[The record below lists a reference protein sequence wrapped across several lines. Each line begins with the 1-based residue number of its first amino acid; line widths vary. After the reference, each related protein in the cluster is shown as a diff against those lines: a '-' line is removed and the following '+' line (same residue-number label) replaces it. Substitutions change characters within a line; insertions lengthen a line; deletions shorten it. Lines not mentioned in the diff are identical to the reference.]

1 MSSIETILGVAEHLP
16 DSSNPIN
23 RRDFVKGLSA
33 LGASVFVKPET
44 GISPAEMAS
53 NGVDSPLES
62 RIDSYVKN
70 LRIGGR
76 LASTDEISVTVYDIN
91 HGKKIVSINEDVSRM
106 AASTIKDFVMLAFYH
121 EVKAGRQRE
130 NKKTSKHLQLM
141 IQKSNNNSTNY
152 FIDLLGGPSRVNSI
166 IRQNY
171 GFFNETRI
179 VEKIPRGGRTYRNKR
194 G

>member
-106 AASTIKDFVMLAFYH
+106 AASTIKNF
-121 EVKAGRQRE
+121 
-130 NKKTSKHLQLM
+130 
-141 IQKSNNNSTNY
+141 
-152 FIDLLGGPSRVNSI
+152 FIL
-166 IRQNY
+166 
-171 GFFNETRI
+171 
-179 VEKIPRGGRTYRNKR
+179 
-194 G
+194 